1 MRRRR
6 RCVSAVR
13 LRRFALLEKG
23 KRVTS
28 MSRSAAL
35 VAVSVAG
42 LVLSA
47 PIVHADNVT
56 ATVPVGAGPTEVAVA
71 PDGSRVYVTN
81 SDDGTVSV
89 LDTAAGT
96 VVATVPVGAG
106 PEGVAVTPDGARAFV
121 SNYDGGTVSVIDTRT
136 DAVTATV
143 PVGRLP
149 SEVAITPDGTRVY
162 VAEQGSNAVAVI
174 DVATAT
180 VVGSVPVGD
189 GPFGVAITP
198 DGTRP
203 TSPRGTATRCR
214 WWRCR

>member
-1 MRRRR
+1 M
-6 RCVSAVR
+6 
-13 LRRFALLEKG
+13 
-23 KRVTS
+23 
-28 MSRSAAL
+28 
-35 VAVSVAG
+35 
-42 LVLSA
+42 
-47 PIVHADNVT
+47 
-56 ATVPVGAGPTEVAVA
+56 
-71 PDGSRVYVTN
+71 
-81 SDDGTVSV
+81 SV

-149 SEVAITPDGTRVY
+149 SEVAITPDGKRVY

-189 GPFGVAITP
+189 GPFGWRSRRTAP
-198 DGTRP
+198 GP

>member
-13 LRRFALLEKG
+13 LRDLPSWRG
-23 KRVTS
+23 KARDFDVQV
-28 MSRSAAL
+28 RAL

-42 LVLSA
+42 LSSA

-71 PDGSRVYVTN
+71 PTAPVYVTDYFDAAVTVVDTATDTVTATVPVGGYPTDVAIGPDGSRAYVTN

-149 SEVAITPDGTRVY
+149 SEVAITP
-162 VAEQGSNAVAVI
+162 
-174 DVATAT
+174 TA
-180 VVGSVPVGD
+180 S
-189 GPFGVAITP
+189 AC
-198 DGTRP
+198 
-203 TSPRGTATRCR
+203 TSPNRAATR
-214 WWRCR
+214 WR